1 MTVMIFCLIKKQS
14 QKLFVLLRLL
24 LTLRNNINKETPKA
38 KVKKHVITGSRTQD
52 TWLELPVLIT
62 V

>member
-38 KVKKHVITGSRTQD
+38 KVKKACNHWESNPGH
-52 TWLELPVLIT
+52 LA
-62 V
+62 